1 VRALTIAEL
10 ERESGV
16 PRQTIYYYVRIG
28 LLPVAQKSSPSR
40 ALYTDDHIA
49 LLHDIEALRV
59 EGLRPAAIRARIAG
73 RIEAAGASEVDLV
86 ARREEETRDA
96 ILSAATRGFAVKGFR
111 GTRMADLIAEL
122 GITPQL
128 LYQHFP
134 TKRDLFVACYKI
146 AVQYINV
153 FLRDRFAEARDAPE
167 RMLWYMYA
175 DEGIKAFAPGM
186 FALALEAAQHDE
198 QARRDL
204 REAYETIFRDHI
216 EELGGLRT
224 SPGVPPLPDEL
235 ISHGI
240 MGAFEQ
246 MLARASLD
254 DRYSW
259 RDVVRTTLGM
269 YLAVLALYRGE
280 LDVGALLAPY
290 EGLLDEVAELPPP
303 VPPELAGTL
312 DKQMK

>member
-1 VRALTIAEL
+1 VRALTIGEL

-16 PRQTIYYYVRIG
+16 PRRTIYYYVRIG
-28 LLPVAQKSSPSR
+28 LLPEAQKASPSR
-40 ALYTDDHIA
+40 ALYTEEHLA
-49 LLHDIEALRV
+49 LLHDIETLRA
-59 EGLRPAAIRARIAG
+59 EGLRPAAIRTRIAG
-73 RIEAAGASEVDLV
+73 LIQAAGENGVDLV
-86 ARREEETRDA
+86 ARREEQTRDA
-96 ILSAATRGFAVKGFR
+96 ILQAATRSFARKGYS

-128 LYQHFP
+128 LYQHFA
-134 TKRDLFVACYKI
+134 TKRDLFVACFKV
-146 AVQYINV
+146 AVQHINV

-167 RMLWYMYA
+167 RMLWYMKA

-186 FALALEAAQHDE
+186 FALALEAAQHDD

-216 EELGGLRT
+216 EELAGLRI
-224 SPGVPPLPDEL
+224 SPDVPPLPDEL

-269 YLAVLALYRGE
+269 YVAVLAIYRGE

-290 EGLLDEVAELPPP
+290 EARLTEVSELPPP
-303 VPPELAGTL
+303 VPPELAG
-312 DKQMK
+312 

>member
-1 VRALTIAEL
+1 MRALTIAEL
-10 ERESGV
+10 ELESGV

-28 LLPVAQKSSPSR
+28 LLPAAQKSSPSR
-40 ALYTDDHIA
+40 ALYTDHHLA
-49 LLHDIEALRV
+49 LLHDIQRLR
-59 EGLRPAAIRARIAG
+59 EQGMRPAAIRSRIAG
-73 RIEAAGASEVDLV
+73 RIEAAGANGVDLV

-96 ILSAATRGFAVKGFR
+96 ILTAATRSFALKGFR
-111 GTRMADLIAEL
+111 GTRIADLIAEL
-122 GITPQL
+122 GITPQV

-134 TKRDLFVACYKI
+134 TKRDLFVACYKV

-216 EELGGLRT
+216 EELGSLRT
-224 SPGVPPLPDEL
+224 SPDVPPLPDEL
-235 ISHGI
+235 VSHGI

-259 RDVVRTTLGM
+259 RDVVRTTLGI
-269 YLAVLALYRGE
+269 YLAVLSLYRGE
-280 LDVGALLAPY
+280 LDIGALLEPY
-290 EGLLDEVAELPPP
+290 EARLSEVAQLPPP
-303 VPPELAGTL
+303 VPPELVG
-312 DKQMK
+312 